1 MSKRKRA
8 GARRADCELATAA
21 SNAIKWLTTVPADWI
36 HVSAHNGH
44 LDLDGR
50 VEALHQR
57 TVIEDLTRALPGVRG
72 VTNSIYVAADPV
84 FADVRAVLQ

>member
-1 MSKRKRA
+1 MSKTKRA
-8 GARRADCELATAA
+8 AARQADCELAAA
-21 SNAIKWLTTVPADWI
+21 ATNAIKWLTTIPAEAI
-36 HVSAHNGH
+36 HITAHDGH
-44 LDLDGR
+44 LDLDGQ

-57 TVIEDLTRALPGVRG
+57 TVIEDLARALPGVRG